1 MIVVF
6 SAPLDVDLSSFTKQ
20 LWKMKIVHRVVIEQS
35 QMLIVE
41 DEHNAELVTQLY
53 QHWQQGGELN
63 PEMVREV
70 TEIGRHSAKVNSR
83 AVDFKKIPLVLL
95 LLVSSLLLT
104 LGIDFGQNI
113 ELRKLLSITDFDYVG
128 GYNTLNQSLE
138 SMQLWRFISP
148 IFMHFSIIHL
158 IFNGL
163 WIWVIGTVI
172 EQQQK
177 SIVLLCIVIFSAI
190 SSNVVQYVVS
200 GPYFGGLSGVVYALI
215 SYAWL
220 WDKLTEQKLLV
231 VSNALMGFM
240 LVFLGLGYSGLLTR
254 LGLGDIANSAH
265 LSGLVAGLIAA
276 VALAA
281 IKPRKLKTTDS
292 G

>member
-6 SAPLDVDLSSFTKQ
+6 SAPLNADLSGFTKQ

-35 QMLIVE
+35 QVLIVE
-41 DEHNAELVTQLY
+41 DEHNAKLVTQLY
-53 QHWQQGGELN
+53 QHWQQGGDFDPEL
-63 PEMVREV
+63 VRQVAEV
-70 TEIGRHSAKVNSR
+70 GGNSTTTNSR
-83 AVDFKKIPLVLL
+83 AVNFKKIPLVLL
-95 LLVSSLLLT
+95 LLVASLLLT

-113 ELRKLLSITDFDYVG
+113 ELRRLLSITDFDYVG
-128 GYNTLNQSLE
+128 RYNTLNQSFE
-138 SMQLWRFISP
+138 SLQLWRFISP

-177 SIVLLCIVIFSAI
+177 SLVLLGIVIFSAI
-190 SSNVVQYVVS
+190 SSNVVQYLVS

-220 WDKLTEQKLLV
+220 WDKLTEKKLLV

-240 LVFLGLGYSGLLTR
+240 VVFLGLGYSGLLTQ
-254 LGLGDIANSAH
+254 LGLGDIANTAH
-265 LSGLVAGLIAA
+265 LSGLVSGLIAA

-281 IKPRKLKTTDS
+281 FSPGRLKLNKD
-292 G
+292 

>member
-6 SAPLDVDLSSFTKQ
+6 SAPLDVDLSGFTKQ

-35 QMLIVE
+35 QVLIVE
-41 DEHNAELVTQLY
+41 DEHNAQLVTQLY
-53 QHWQQGGELN
+53 QHWQQEGELT
-63 PEMVREV
+63 PELVREV
-70 TEIGRHSAKVNSR
+70 AQIGSNSATENSR

-128 GYNTLNQSLE
+128 GYNSLNQSLE

-177 SIVLLCIVIFSAI
+177 SLVLLGIVIFSAI
-190 SSNVVQYVVS
+190 SSNIVQYLVS

-220 WDKLTEQKLLV
+220 WDKMTEKKLLV

-240 LVFLGLGYSGLLTR
+240 VVFLVLGYSGLLTR
-254 LGLGDIANSAH
+254 LGLGDIANTAH

-276 VALAA
+276 VVLAVVNVTS
-281 IKPRKLKTTDS
+281 LKATDK
-292 G
+292 

>member
-6 SAPLDVDLSSFTKQ
+6 SAPLDVDLSGFTKQ

-35 QMLIVE
+35 QVLIVE
-41 DEHNAELVTQLY
+41 DEHNAQLVTQLY
-53 QHWQQGGELN
+53 EHWQQGGEIN
-63 PEMVREV
+63 PELVQEV
-70 TEIGRHSAKVNSR
+70 TKIGNKSAKINSR
-83 AVDFKKIPLVLL
+83 TVDFKKIPLVIL

-113 ELRKLLSITDFDYVG
+113 ELRRLLSIADFDYLG

-177 SIVLLCIVIFSAI
+177 SLVLLGIVIFSAI
-190 SSNVVQYVVS
+190 SSNVVQYMVT

-220 WDKLTEQKLLV
+220 WDKLAEKKLLV
-231 VSNALMGFM
+231 VSNALMGLM
-240 LVFLGLGYSGLLTR
+240 LVFLALGYSGLLTR
-254 LGLGDIANSAH
+254 LGLGDIANTAH

-276 VALAA
+276 IVLAVINA
-281 IKPRKLKTTDS
+281 SRLKATQN
-292 G
+292 